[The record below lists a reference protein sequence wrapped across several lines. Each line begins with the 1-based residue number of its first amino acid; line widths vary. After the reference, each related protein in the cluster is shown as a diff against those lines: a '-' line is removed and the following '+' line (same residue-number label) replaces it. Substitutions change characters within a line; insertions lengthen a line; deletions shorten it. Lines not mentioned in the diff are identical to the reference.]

1 MEISKGDIIRY
12 LNSQGGGTVTGFSS
26 DGKILVLDN
35 NIGMEIPVE
44 RSECVVVSG
53 VEGMAKN
60 MKMHYVGGVG

>member
-1 MEISKGDIIRY
+1 MEISRGDIIRY
-12 LNSQGGGTVTGFSS
+12 LNTQGEGTVTGFSP

-53 VEGMAKN
+53 V
-60 MKMHYVGGVG
+60 